1 MIRGVHHIAIA
12 VPDLEAALP
21 LYKERFGF
29 QLHAIERVPDQR
41 VRVAVLVNGPHRIEL
56 VEPADASSPISGFLE
71 RRGPGLHHICL
82 DVQGIDPLL
91 ADLGAAGIRLID
103 AAPRPGA
110 EGRRVAFVH
119 PKSTGG
125 VLTEFCQSRDADAA
139 GP

>member
-12 VPDLEAALP
+12 VRDLEAALP

-29 QLHAIERVPDQR
+29 KLHAVEHVPDQR

-82 DVQGIDPLL
+82 DVEGIDPLL
-91 ADLGAAGIRLID
+91 ADLAAAGVRLID

-125 VLTEFCQSRDADAA
+125 VLIELSEA
-139 GP
+139 GEA